1 LISSP
6 VASEASWL
14 FLLVLEQQRAATFG
28 NTASANRTRDLPPGS
43 VVLGRYTIQKVLGR
57 GGMATVYMAKHQQTD
72 RLVALKLLD
81 PEFSRDPAYVERFR
95 REAKAAG
102 RIRSDHVVA
111 IYDLDAEVGGSLV
124 LVMEYLEGQS
134 MQAALK
140 AGRFPVQKAISFGR
154 QMLEGLA
161 AAHESGVIHRDLKP
175 ANLYIERTATGS
187 EKVKLL
193 DFGISK
199 LADASQQE
207 LTRDG
212 QTLGTVAYMAP
223 EQIRGKA
230 SATDPRVDLYSA
242 GVSLF
247 IMLTG
252 KRPIDAEDTVQLLA
266 AVLEHPPMTLA
277 QATGLPFPAP
287 LEAFIAKALE
297 KDPNRRFQTAI
308 EMRDALVEAGK
319 VIGYESTGP
328 LSVPSSGSDPS
339 GVVPRVPAKTQMGV
353 GGAPPPPT
361 AAKQTMMGMGGAP
374 VPPPTVQ
381 RTAPVPAMASSFA
394 PQTLPAPMP
403 GPATIPSPMPG
414 EAPIEHDPFGPMPG
428 GLAPPPMPALAAP
441 TIGLPQEPAPAAP
454 APKQSRA
461 GLVILLSAVG
471 LVALGGAGALAA
483 RSMNQRPSGNAVHVI
498 GQSANSGA
506 SAAPS
511 ASNGSAQQATTNA
524 ANTNT
529 NTNTNAQGPTAN
541 PAGDPAAQ
549 QPTQNAQQ
557 PPAQQIESNV
567 PTNGAAQAPAQ
578 APQGTP
584 PEPQQQRTQQL
595 LQGTQQLH
603 EPPAQN
609 TQSAGA
615 QQRSAAPSG
624 GSAGSTARQST
635 ATSTSTGASESG
647 TRTTRTTRAAP
658 TAANPFDPPPVRQ
671 ANPPTQ
677 TTRPVP
683 NTATQTT
690 TPRTN
695 TRRHTGTTTVIP
707 F

>member
-1 LISSP
+1 M
-6 VASEASWL
+6 
-14 FLLVLEQQRAATFG
+14 
-28 NTASANRTRDLPPGS
+28 
-43 VVLGRYTIQKVLGR
+43 LGRYTIQKVLGR
-57 GGMATVYMAKHQQTD
+57 GGMAAVYLAKHQQTD

-124 LVMEYLEGQS
+124 LVMEYLEGVS
-134 MQAALK
+134 MQGALK

-161 AAHESGVIHRDLKP
+161 AAHEAGVIHRDLKP
-175 ANLYIERTATGS
+175 ANLFVEKSTTGS

-266 AVLEHPPMTLA
+266 AVLEHAPMTLS
-277 QATGLPFPAP
+277 QATGLPFPAQ
-287 LEAFIAKALE
+287 LEAFIAKSLE

-319 VIGYESTGP
+319 TIGYESTGP
-328 LSVPSSGSDPS
+328 MSVSSSGSEPS
-339 GVVPRVPAKTQMGV
+339 GVVARVPSKTNMGI

-361 AAKQTMMGMGGAP
+361 AAKQTMMGVGA
-374 VPPPTVQ
+374 VPPPPTMQ
-381 RTAPVPAMASSFA
+381 NMPVAGLQSSFAPQGA
-394 PQTLPAPMP
+394 PQTLPAPV
-403 GPATIPSPMPG
+403 PSHLPVA
-414 EAPIEHDPFGPMPG
+414 APIEQHDPFGPIG
-428 GLAPPPMPALAAP
+428 AGLAPPPTTMLAAP
-441 TIGLPQEPAPAAP
+441 EFHAAPVAAPAPAAP
-454 APKQSRA
+454 QKSSKV

-471 LVALGGAGALAA
+471 LTALGGAGALVA
-483 RSMNQRPSGNAVHVI
+483 RSMNNSSTPQV
-498 GQSANSGA
+498 QSIANTSAGGA
-506 SAAPS
+506 QGS
-511 ASNGSAQQATTNA
+511 AS
-524 ANTNT
+524 
-529 NTNTNAQGPTAN
+529 P
-541 PAGDPAAQ
+541 
-549 QPTQNAQQ
+549 QN
-557 PPAQQIESNV
+557 
-567 PTNGAAQAPAQ
+567 
-578 APQGTP
+578 
-584 PEPQQQRTQQL
+584 
-595 LQGTQQLH
+595 
-603 EPPAQN
+603 
-609 TQSAGA
+609 SAGA
-615 QQRSAAPSG
+615 QPSQPMQGAQGGAAQNVGAQPSPTMNAESNAGTANGNAVAPIPQANPAPQAQAQPAQQPQPAPQMQPTNSNPEPSGAPAPSTAAGSQPAAQGNRVERTAPAAP
-624 GSAGSTARQST
+624 AP
-635 ATSTSTGASESG
+635 
-647 TRTTRTTRAAP
+647 TTRPRGTQAT
-658 TAANPFDPPPVRQ
+658 PFDPPPSNPQPVNNVAPRPVPV
-671 ANPPTQ
+671 ANTRPQPTTTRPSSNPFDTPPAQ
-677 TTRPVP
+677 TTRPAP
-683 NTATQTT
+683 QTT
-690 TPRTN
+690 PATPPTRNRT
-695 TRRHTGTTTVIP
+695 RPQRGGTSTVVP

>member
-1 LISSP
+1 MALP
-6 VASEASWL
+6 PRP
-14 FLLVLEQQRAATFG
+14 RAATFG
-28 NTASANRTRDLPPGS
+28 NTANANRTRDLPPGS

-134 MQAALK
+134 MQGALK

-175 ANLYIERTATGS
+175 ANLYVERTATGG

-287 LEAFIAKALE
+287 LEAFIAKSLE

-328 LSVPSSGSDPS
+328 LSVPTSGSDPS

-361 AAKQTMMGMGGAP
+361 AAKQTMMGMGSAP
-374 VPPPTVQ
+374 VPPPPTMQQV
-381 RTAPVPAMASSFA
+381 APVPAMASSFA

-403 GPATIPSPMPG
+403 GPATMPSPMPG
-414 EAPIEHDPFGPMPG
+414 GAPVEADPFGPMPG
-428 GLAPPPMPALAAP
+428 GLAPPPMAALAAP
-441 TIGLPQEPAPAAP
+441 PIGLPQEPAPAAP

-471 LVALGGAGALAA
+471 LVALGGAGALVA
-483 RSMNQRPSGNAVHVI
+483 RSMNARPSGGAVHVI
-498 GQSANSGA
+498 GQSASSGAASAQNANSGNA
-506 SAAPS
+506 QPAN
-511 ASNGSAQQATTNA
+511 NGSAQPANNNGQA
-524 ANTNT
+524 
-529 NTNTNAQGPTAN
+529 PTAN
-541 PAGDPAAQ
+541 PVGDPAAQ
-549 QPTQNAQQ
+549 QPAQNTQQA
-557 PPAQQIESNV
+557 PAQQVESNA

-578 APQGTP
+578 APQGAQA
-584 PEPQQQRTQQL
+584 EPQQPAQQPVQNTQQAA
-595 LQGTQQLH
+595 QA
-603 EPPAQN
+603 PAAN
-609 TQSAGA
+609 TQSAGS
-615 QQRSAAPSG
+615 QQGSAAPSG
-624 GSAGSTARQST
+624 GSAGAAARQSSAS
-635 ATSTSTGASESG
+635 ATSTSTGTSESAG

-658 TAANPFDPPPVRQ
+658 TSANPFDPQPVRQ

-677 TTRPVP
+677 TTRPVQ
-683 NTATQTT
+683 NTATQSTP
-690 TPRTN
+690 PRTN
-695 TRRHTGTTTVIP
+695 TRRRTGTTTVVP

>member
-1 LISSP
+1 
-6 VASEASWL
+6 
-14 FLLVLEQQRAATFG
+14 
-28 NTASANRTRDLPPGS
+28 LPPGS

-134 MQAALK
+134 MQSALK

-175 ANLYIERTATGS
+175 ANLFVERTATGG

-287 LEAFIAKALE
+287 LEAFIAKSLE

-328 LSVPSSGSDPS
+328 LSVPTSGSDPS

-361 AAKQTMMGMGGAP
+361 AAKQTMMGMGNAP
-374 VPPPTVQ
+374 VPPPPTMQ
-381 RTAPVPAMASSFA
+381 QLAPVPAMASSFA
-394 PQTLPAPMP
+394 RETLPAPMP

-414 EAPIEHDPFGPMPG
+414 GAPVEADPFGPMPA
-428 GLAPPPMPALAAP
+428 GLAPPPMAALAAP
-441 TIGLPQEPAPAAP
+441 TIGMPQEPAPAAP

-471 LVALGGAGALAA
+471 LVALGGAGALVA
-483 RSMNQRPSGNAVHVI
+483 RSMNSRPPTNTAHVI
-498 GQSANSGA
+498 GQSTNSGA
-506 SAAPS
+506 GATQNAN
-511 ASNGSAQQATTNA
+511 NGSAQPTN
-524 ANTNT
+524 N
-529 NTNTNAQGPTAN
+529 NAVNSAQTPTAN
-541 PAGDPAAQ
+541 TAGDPAAQ
-549 QPTQNAQQ
+549 LPTPSAQQ
-557 PPAQQIESNV
+557 PPAQQVESNA
-567 PTNGAAQAPAQ
+567 PTNGAAQAP
-578 APQGTP
+578 QGTQA
-584 PEPQQQRTQQL
+584 EPQQPAQQPTQNTRQAV
-595 LQGTQQLH
+595 QA
-603 EPPAQN
+603 PAQN
-609 TQSAGA
+609 TQSAGS
-615 QQRSAAPSG
+615 QRGSAAPSG
-624 GSAGSTARQST
+624 GGTGAAARQ
-635 ATSTSTGASESG
+635 ATSTVPSASASESSA

-658 TAANPFDPPPVRQ
+658 TSANPFDPQPVRQ

-677 TTRPVP
+677 TTRPVQ
-683 NTATQTT
+683 TTTQTT
-690 TPRTN
+690 APRTN
-695 TRRHTGTTTVIP
+695 TRRRTGTTTVVP

>member
-1 LISSP
+1 MALP
-6 VASEASWL
+6 PRP
-14 FLLVLEQQRAATFG
+14 RAATFG
-28 NTASANRTRDLPPGS
+28 NTANANRTRDLPPGS

-57 GGMATVYMAKHQQTD
+57 GGMATVYLAKHQQTD

-124 LVMEYLEGQS
+124 LVMEFLEGQS
-134 MQAALK
+134 MQGALK

-161 AAHESGVIHRDLKP
+161 AAHEAGVIHRDLKP
-175 ANLYIERTATGS
+175 ANLFVERSTTGS

-266 AVLEHPPMTLA
+266 AVLEHAPMTLA

-287 LEAFIAKALE
+287 LEAFIAKSLE

-319 VIGYESTGP
+319 TIGYESTGP
-328 LSVPSSGSDPS
+328 LSLPNSGSEPS
-339 GVVPRVPAKTQMGV
+339 GVVQRVPAKTNMGI
-353 GGAPPPPT
+353 GGAPPPPN
-361 AAKQTMMGMGGAP
+361 AAKQTMMGIGGAP
-374 VPPPTVQ
+374 PPTMQPAGPPPVSMQ
-381 RTAPVPAMASSFA
+381 SSFA
-394 PQTLPAPMP
+394 PQSAPPTMPAPMP
-403 GPATIPSPMPG
+403 MGLPM
-414 EAPIEHDPFGPMPG
+414 APPIDQADPFGPIGG
-428 GLAPPPMPALAAP
+428 GLAPPPMAPLAAP
-441 TIGLPQEPAPAAP
+441 PITAMAPPAPTPAPAQ
-454 APKQSRA
+454 KSSKA

-471 LVALGGAGALAA
+471 LVALGGAGALVA
-483 RSMNQRPSGNAVHVI
+483 RSMNATPTPTVRSI
-498 GQSANSGA
+498 
-506 SAAPS
+506 
-511 ASNGSAQQATTNA
+511 SNNA
-524 ANTNT
+524 ANAQGSQQQTQQTNT
-529 NTNTNAQGPTAN
+529 PAVVGAQPGTTVQGAMPAAIPTTGQVDPNALGAQ
-541 PAGDPAAQ
+541 PAGTAAGASPTQTPESQMQAPQQQAAQ
-549 QPTQNAQQ
+549 QPAGQQ
-557 PPAQQIESNV
+557 
-567 PTNGAAQAPAQ
+567 AQAPTQPLPSA
-578 APQGTP
+578 ANTP
-584 PEPQQQRTQQL
+584 PVQQNNP
-595 LQGTQQLH
+595 
-603 EPPAQN
+603 PPAQN
-609 TQSAGA
+609 T
-615 QQRSAAPSG
+615 G
-624 GSAGSTARQST
+624 GSQPRVGSSTNSRTRSST
-635 ATSTSTGASESG
+635 ATPFDPPTNPPANTAPVANTNTRTTTTTSRT
-647 TRTTRTTRAAP
+647 TRPSSNPFEPTPAPTTTRTTNVAP
-658 TAANPFDPPPVRQ
+658 AQTRTTTTTTTN
-671 ANPPTQ
+671 TQ
-677 TTRPVP
+677 RTRP
-683 NTATQTT
+683 T
-690 TPRTN
+690 RT
-695 TRRHTGTTTVIP
+695 RTGTSTVVP